1 MIYEHEIPSGSKLYF
16 GKSAKLKREIEK
28 TASEILFEK
37 GYEEIVTPYFS
48 YHQHN
53 SLEEKKLIRFSDEKN
68 HILSL
73 RADSTL
79 DVVRL
84 TTKRLGRSVSH
95 KKWFYIQPIFRYP
108 SNEFYQIGAER
119 VGDTNLKEIISDMEA
134 IMKKLSL
141 NPILQISNINIPK
154 IISENYEIDTE
165 TFKKAHLEKIL
176 KSRIKW
182 LHKLAFLQKKEQ
194 IEKIV
199 KEVPA
204 EIKTEILKMAELSEN
219 ISCENVV
226 FAPLYYSEMR
236 YYDDLFFRFFIN
248 NKTLGKGGIYESEGI
263 RSCGFALYT
272 DNIIEELI
280 SQG

>member
-16 GKSAKLKREIEK
+16 GKNAKLKREIENIVSK
-28 TASEILFEK
+28 ILSQK

-53 SLEEKKLIRFSDEKN
+53 GLEEKKLIRFSDEKN

-73 RADSTL
+73 RADSTM

-84 TTKRLGRSVSH
+84 ITKRLGRSTEH

-108 SNEFYQIGAER
+108 SNEFYQIGVER
-119 VGDTNLKEIISDMEA
+119 IGDVNLKEAISDIET
-134 IMKKLSL
+134 IIKNLSIE
-141 NPILQISNINIPK
+141 PILQISNINIPK
-154 IISENYEIDTE
+154 LIAKNYGVDINI
-165 TFKKAHLEKIL
+165 FKKAHLEKIL
-176 KSRIKW
+176 KSDIKW
-182 LHKLAFLQKKEQ
+182 LHKLAFLQKREQ
-194 IEKIV
+194 IEKIS
-199 KEVPA
+199 KEVPK
-204 EIKTEILKMAELSEN
+204 EIAKEIVKMQQLAEN
-219 ISCENVV
+219 IYCKNIV
-226 FAPLYYSEMR
+226 FAPLYYSEMI

-248 NKTLGKGGIYESEGI
+248 NRTLGKGGIYKSEDI
-263 RSCGFALYT
+263 HSCGFALYT